1 MKFYIIV
8 LISLLSLHACKNQK
22 SFSDVNVDNSD
33 DFSNK
38 NRNSEHSMVL
48 RELENSGKKSR
59 TKVYYK
65 DSVYAYDDFVKKIG
79 WSTVTPVRIIR
90 DSIEIKSYHIKNC
103 STLIVAEQ

>member
-1 MKFYIIV
+1 MKFYSVV
-8 LISLLSLHACKNQK
+8 LIALLSLQACKNQK
-22 SFSDVNVDNSD
+22 SFSDITIGNSD

-38 NRNSEHSMVL
+38 NPNAEHTMVL
-48 RELENSGKKSR
+48 RELENSEKKSR